1 MSEPRV
7 KRIKSNLPH
16 CNSHRCVVG
25 SQSRQNFPSVV
36 EESLC
41 GVSNLLLEVS
51 YKLQAL
57 ANIFEQSDRALPRL
71 AAFFHHESVKEQ
83 DRAEVMLQYLSQ
95 RGGTFCSK
103 NIQRPGIEH
112 GCTVLSALEIIL
124 NQWKDEMAFMVELSQ
139 LALNYGDPH
148 TASIIKSR
156 FLQPLISKVKLVGDL
171 LTEARRVG
179 CTNDSMGG
187 FGEFLFDQLQGSL
200 QCCN

>member
-1 MSEPRV
+1 
-7 KRIKSNLPH
+7 
-16 CNSHRCVVG
+16 
-25 SQSRQNFPSVV
+25 
-36 EESLC
+36 
-41 GVSNLLLEVS
+41 
-51 YKLQAL
+51 
-57 ANIFEQSDRALPRL
+57 
-71 AAFFHHESVKEQ
+71 
-83 DRAEVMLQYLSQ
+83 
-95 RGGTFCSK
+95 
-103 NIQRPGIEH
+103 
-112 GCTVLSALEIIL
+112 
-124 NQWKDEMAFMVELSQ
+124 MAFMVELSQ